1 MAVPLMRI
9 IAGIARSRRLVG
21 PRGQTTRPMTD
32 RVRESLFSSIAA
44 WIPDSVVLDLY
55 AGTGAMGLEALSR
68 GAAAVTFVERDRAAL
83 DALRRN
89 IATVDLG
96 GSIVSGDVDDFL
108 GRAGGSC
115 DVAFVDPPYAV
126 PLASLVETL
135 QKLSPLLVE
144 GGIAIVH
151 RRSGEH
157 PPEVVAELVLV
168 DERSYGSAVLWRYT
182 KEQTW

>member
-1 MAVPLMRI
+1 MRI
-9 IAGIARSRRLVG
+9 IAGVARSRRLVG
-21 PRGQTTRPMTD
+21 PSGLTTRPMTD

-44 WIPDSVVLDLY
+44 WIPDSAILDLY

-68 GAAAVTFVERDRAAL
+68 GAAEATFVERDRPAL
-83 DALRRN
+83 EALRQN
-89 IATVDLG
+89 IDTVGLG
-96 GSIVSGDVDDFL
+96 GLVVADDVDRYL
-108 GRAGGSC
+108 ARARGPL
-115 DVAFVDPPYAV
+115 DVVFVDPPYAL

-135 QKLSPLLVE
+135 QKLPPLLAE
-144 GGIAIVH
+144 DGIVIVH

-157 PPEVVAELVLV
+157 PPEEVAGLVQV